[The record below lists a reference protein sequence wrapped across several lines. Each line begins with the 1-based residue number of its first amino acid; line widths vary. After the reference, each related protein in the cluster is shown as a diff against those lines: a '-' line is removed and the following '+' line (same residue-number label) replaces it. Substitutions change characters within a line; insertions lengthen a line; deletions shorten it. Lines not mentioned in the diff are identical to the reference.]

1 MWSRTSPILKQS
13 TFISHPALLSVN
25 LATLVKDIPF
35 RLRQKIE
42 DALELPDANHHDWHG
57 MASVMNLNAEEVRRL
72 ENARENGKMKGLFE
86 RMIQRQKTVNDLLN
100 WLRHPDVQRWDVIDD
115 IKKEPNNISAA
126 LLNLETEGS
135 ESQLSGLL
143 SLYIIQ
149 HYTPNMYSM

>member
-1 MWSRTSPILKQS
+1 
-13 TFISHPALLSVN
+13 
-25 LATLVKDIPF
+25 
-35 RLRQKIE
+35 
-42 DALELPDANHHDWHG
+42 

-135 ESQLSGLL
+135 ESKKSGLFA
-143 SLYIIQ
+143 IKQ
-149 HYTPNMYSM
+149 TC